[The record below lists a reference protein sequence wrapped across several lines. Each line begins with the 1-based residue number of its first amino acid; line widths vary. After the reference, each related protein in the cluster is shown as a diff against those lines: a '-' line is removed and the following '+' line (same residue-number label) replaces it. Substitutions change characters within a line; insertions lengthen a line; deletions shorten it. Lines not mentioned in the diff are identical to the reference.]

1 MEDKIKILVVEDDKG
16 TRESLSEILEMEGY
30 ETKTAENG
38 QRAMK
43 FLGEDEYD
51 IVLTDLKMPLA
62 DGMEVLKHVKKT
74 APETEV
80 VIFTGFASIKNAVE
94 AMKLGA
100 SDYVTKPLQ
109 VDDIKIKIQKA
120 LDHKRLKDENRAL
133 KRQLKTKYRF
143 ENLLGNHEKMLEVFR
158 LIETVADSD
167 STILIHGKSGTG
179 KELVAKAIHYNSHR
193 HEKPLIPVNCGAIP
207 EDLLESELFGHERG
221 AFTGAVAMRKGRFE
235 LANGGTIFLD
245 EIGDMSPA
253 LQVKLLRVLQEQEFE
268 RVGGTKSIRVDV
280 RVIAATNKNLEEA
293 VDEGKFREDLFYRL
307 NVIPMHLPPL
317 KERVS
322 DIPLLA
328 HYFLERFN
336 KEKKKNIED
345 ISPECMNILM
355 NYEWPG
361 NVRELENLMERLVI
375 LKQKGVVTP
384 DDLPEKY
391 IAAKKDR
398 ILPKIEIP
406 EAGICFKTLVNEFE
420 KKLIVQALDR
430 SNWVKNKA
438 AKLLNM
444 NRTTLVEKIKKIDVE

>member
-1 MEDKIKILVVEDDKG
+1 M
-16 TRESLSEILEMEGY
+16 
-30 ETKTAENG
+30 
-38 QRAMK
+38 
-43 FLGEDEYD
+43 
-51 IVLTDLKMPLA
+51 
-62 DGMEVLKHVKKT
+62 
-74 APETEV
+74 
-80 VIFTGFASIKNAVE
+80 
-94 AMKLGA
+94 
-100 SDYVTKPLQ
+100 
-109 VDDIKIKIQKA
+109 
-120 LDHKRLKDENRAL
+120 
-133 KRQLKTKYRF
+133 RQ
-143 ENLLGNHEKMLEVFR
+143 
-158 LIETVADSD
+158 
-167 STILIHGKSGTG
+167 
-179 KELVAKAIHYNSHR
+179 
-193 HEKPLIPVNCGAIP
+193 
-207 EDLLESELFGHERG
+207 
-221 AFTGAVAMRKGRFE
+221 GRIE
-235 LANGGTIFLD
+235 LAHGGTIFLD

-317 KERVS
+317 KDRVS

-328 HYFLERFN
+328 HYFLQKFN
-336 KEKKKNIED
+336 KEKKKNIDD

-375 LKQKGVVTP
+375 LKQKGIVTP

-391 IAAKKDR
+391 VAVKKDR
-398 ILPKIEIP
+398 ILPRIEIP